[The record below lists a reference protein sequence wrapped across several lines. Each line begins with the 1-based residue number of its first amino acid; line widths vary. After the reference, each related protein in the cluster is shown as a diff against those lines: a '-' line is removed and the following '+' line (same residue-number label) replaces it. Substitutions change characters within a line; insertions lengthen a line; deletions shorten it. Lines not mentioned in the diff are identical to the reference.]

1 MLMTANHSGLVY
13 SGEWVMEG
21 HSLGFIINENDTVKV
36 TDTKISSFETSSS
49 SSIMTLDDAIKLQEK
64 YISLGYDKVS

>member
-1 MLMTANHSGLVY
+1 MLMTANYHGVIY
-13 SGEWVMEG
+13 SGEWVCEG
-21 HSLGFIINENDTVKV
+21 HSLRFTIKDNDTVKV
-36 TDTKISSFETSSS
+36 TDTLISSFETSSS